1 MKKILMY
8 GVAAL
13 ALAGCT
19 KSEVLDINEGRA
31 IGFDAYTGKG
41 TRAVNDITGSGNA
54 QGFNAFYVYTSYSN
68 SNGTNEI
75 LTNEAVTYD
84 VSWKYTNTQY
94 WMEGNYKFAAY
105 SDGNSQIVNTEGG
118 NDKISYS
125 HDGGLVIKDYV
136 VSNNDLL
143 FAKVDKTVSSSDLQ
157 GIINPV
163 NLTFSHLLSKVRFTF
178 ESKFAQ
184 NIIVEVSGLKIDNSV
199 KKGTYNN
206 AWTPSTDGKDK
217 GGISYQKITNVN
229 ASDYNTKIEECYV
242 LPQQTDGITA
252 SFTVTAKYSNG
263 DVIMT
268 KSYSN
273 ISLHVTNAQQ
283 WESGNI
289 YNYTATI
296 DTGDSKPIEFTA
308 EAEIWNPDVNE
319 GEVTK

>member
-1 MKKILMY
+1 MY
-8 GVAAL
+8 GVTAL

-54 QGFNAFYVYTSYSN
+54 QGFNAFYVYASYY

-94 WMEGNYKFAAY
+94 WMEGIYKFAAY
-105 SDGNSQIVNTEGG
+105 SDGNSQIVNTEEG

-125 HDGGLVIKDYV
+125 HDEGLVIKDYV
-136 VSNNDLL
+136 VSDKDLL
-143 FAKVDKTVSSSDLQ
+143 FAEVNKSVRSEDLQ
-157 GIINPV
+157 RAIDPV

-268 KSYSN
+268 KPYSG
-273 ISLHVTNAQQ
+273 ISLHVTNAEQ
-283 WESGNI
+283 WDSGNI

-296 DTGDSKPIEFTA
+296 DTGDSKPIEFEA
-308 EAEIWNPDVNE
+308 EAEEWNPKVNE
-319 GEVTK
+319 GELIK

>member
-1 MKKILMY
+1 MKKMLMY
-8 GVAAL
+8 GVTAL

-41 TRAVNDITGSGNA
+41 TRTVNDITGRGDA
-54 QGFNAFYVYTSYSN
+54 QGFSAFYVYASYSN

-84 VSWKYTNTQY
+84 GSWKYTNTQY
-94 WMEGNYKFAAY
+94 WMEGSYKFAAY
-105 SDGNSQIVNTEGG
+105 SDGNFQIVNTEGE

-125 HDGGLVIKDYV
+125 HNGGLVIKDYV
-136 VSNNDLL
+136 VSDKDLL
-143 FAKVDKTVSSSDLQ
+143 FAEVNKSVTLENLKSTID
-157 GIINPV
+157 PV

-178 ESKFAQ
+178 QSKFAQ

-217 GGISYQKITNVN
+217 GGISYQTITNVN

-268 KSYSN
+268 KPYSG
-273 ISLHVTNAQQ
+273 IRLDVTNAEQ

-296 DTGDSKPIEFTA
+296 DTGDSKPIEFEA
-308 EAEIWNPDVNE
+308 EAKEWSEPVIE
-319 GEVTK
+319 GDIN

>member
-54 QGFNAFYVYTSYSN
+54 QGFNAFYVYASYSN

-84 VSWKYTNTQY
+84 SSWKYTNTQY
-94 WMEGNYKFAAY
+94 WMEGSYKFAAY
-105 SDGNSQIVNTEGG
+105 SDGNSQIINTEEAS
-118 NDKISYS
+118 DKISYS
-125 HDGGLVIKDYV
+125 HKGGLVIKDYV
-136 VSNNDLL
+136 VSDKDLL
-143 FAKVDKTVSSSDLQ
+143 FAEVEKTVNSADLQ
-157 GIINPV
+157 RAIDPV

-178 ESKFAQ
+178 QSKFAQ

-206 AWTPSTDGKDK
+206 AWTPSTDGADK
-217 GGISYQKITNVN
+217 GGISYQTITNVN

-268 KSYSN
+268 KLLQN
-273 ISLHVTNAQQ
+273 ILM
-283 WESGNI
+283 EM
-289 YNYTATI
+289 
-296 DTGDSKPIEFTA
+296 
-308 EAEIWNPDVNE
+308 
-319 GEVTK
+319 